1 MNLPSDTKSSVLQS
15 GKIFFK
21 GIIIAFIGA
30 MLLVPTFLIQELVQ
44 ERQQRQQEAIAEVSS
59 KWAGAQTINGPV
71 IAIPYWQIMSD
82 SKGVVT
88 RVKQKAYFLPEKLT
102 ADASVLPENRYRGI
116 YQVTVYTT
124 DAKLG
129 GHFTGFKFNELNV
142 PETDVLWQEAVVYF
156 TVNDVRGLKEQLYFN
171 WNGKPIELVPGKFAD
186 DQFPESLSAALPIED
201 TMRASGAPFNVSLKL
216 KGSQNLMF
224 VPLGKTTTVTLKS
237 PWPDP
242 SFTGNY
248 LPDARVVKDSGFS
261 ATWNILSLNRSFP
274 QQWINNKYDLRGAAF
289 GVDLKVPVDSYQK
302 SFRSVKYAILCIV
315 LTFTAFFLI
324 ELVYTRSLH
333 IIQYVLV
340 GFALCIFYTLLLSIS
355 EYLGFDPAYIIA
367 SVATIALVAWY
378 ISAAL
383 KSNRIAVFISL
394 LLAAMYGFIY
404 ILIQSQ
410 DYALL
415 MGSIGLFAVLGIVM
429 YFSRKIKALNAA

>member
-1 MNLPSDTKSSVLQS
+1 
-15 GKIFFK
+15 
-21 GIIIAFIGA
+21 
-30 MLLVPTFLIQELVQ
+30 
-44 ERQQRQQEAIAEVSS
+44 
-59 KWAGAQTINGPV
+59 
-71 IAIPYWQIMSD
+71 MSD